1 MSSFVAFHY
10 RSYGT
15 FCIHKNSSI
24 ISAVV
29 LPTTEIIEPILTSW
43 LLVCLSVF
51 YFLYGELE
59 TLVFL
64 LYLGKIAVNPRRIA
78 LLLERH
84 HDCYW
89 CG

>member
-1 MSSFVAFHY
+1 MIDSSA
-10 RSYGT
+10 
-15 FCIHKNSSI
+15 KNGQI
-24 ISAVV
+24 M
-29 LPTTEIIEPILTSW
+29 TEQLRILNKKKKTRTKILTSW

-78 LLLERH
+78 LLLERL
-84 HDCYW
+84 HDYYW